1 MSASIKASSQRATKA
16 TRPRATFQPFRAIPE
31 TLYYPLFTDSRE
43 TVPLAHQAVFP
54 LTGCHFPAVTGTGGR
69 PRIIAFGTFEA
80 AKAAIP
86 LLKAGGAPYEV
97 GPCLQY
103 RLDRPGENLD
113 LTFVHG
119 GSALQ
124 VANAI
129 GSHMCDVCM
138 TMDDGQM
145 VVLSS
150 WSVDVERDV
159 DRFRVSIPQP

>member
-1 MSASIKASSQRATKA
+1 MRAGRASRTNA
-16 TRPRATFQPFRAIPE
+16 TRPQATVQPFRAMPE

-43 TVPLAHQAVFP
+43 RVPVAHQAVFP

-97 GPCLQY
+97 GPRLQY
-103 RLDRPGENLD
+103 RLDKPGDTLD
-113 LTFVHG
+113 LVFVHG

-124 VANAI
+124 VGNAI

-138 TMDDGQM
+138 TMDDGQL

-159 DRFRVSIPQP
+159 DRFRISIPRLE